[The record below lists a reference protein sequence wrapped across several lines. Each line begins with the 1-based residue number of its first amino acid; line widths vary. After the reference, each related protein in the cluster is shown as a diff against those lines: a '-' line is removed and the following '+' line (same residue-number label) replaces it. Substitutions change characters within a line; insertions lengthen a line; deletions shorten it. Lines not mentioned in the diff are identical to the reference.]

1 MYCQFEPLPGQI
13 SVTLLSAHPR
23 QSQGHLLPLTRHV
36 TSMILPLVTGLVLEG
51 PVKDRSPS
59 GLKEQVKEYYY
70 SPSFNRLFPS
80 CLKPLFQSEAN
91 FWRFKFEDGF
101 YSYAN
106 KIHFHN
112 KGLAL
117 SLVLKVSFWN
127 SEMAYFIVTVSNIH
141 LLGSCVNMS
150 RFVCFKGKWYLW
162 LHQKER
168 GCLHDRWAVCT
179 AVKTLEH

>member
-1 MYCQFEPLPGQI
+1 MPLPGQI

-70 SPSFNRLFPS
+70 SPSFNRPFPS

-91 FWRFKFEDGF
+91 CEVFNVKMVFILMQTKFIF
-101 YSYAN
+101 TT
-106 KIHFHN
+106 KVCHF
-112 KGLAL
+112 L
-117 SLVLKVSFWN
+117 SLVFKVSFWN

-141 LLGSCVNMS
+141 LLVSCVNMS
-150 RFVCFKGKWYLW
+150 RFVCFKGK
-162 LHQKER
+162 
-168 GCLHDRWAVCT
+168 
-179 AVKTLEH
+179 